1 MKLNL
6 IIDASGIFY
15 RSLFTIGNYGTKKDE
30 KLLYSEDSKGIFM
43 RKLAT
48 DFAALV
54 KSVEN
59 VNRVI
64 VCLDSSSWRKK
75 IQIEDGGYKSTRK
88 KDESSID
95 WNSFFELTQEFTEI
109 LGSRGYIISKIKDAE
124 ADDLLYLW
132 SRELNSVGES
142 VILVT
147 GDRDLHQ
154 VVQTCENGCFTVALD
169 PVAQRRK
176 IYLTKETL
184 ENRKIVEPG
193 EVDLFNPDSW
203 NSSAGDILENLI
215 AKNDHQI
222 IDPVEVATKKV
233 LLGDAGDAVP
243 SVVTWI
249 DKKDITKTRSMTETK
264 LNKVLSSLPPLN
276 WKKLK
281 TGEFTDFFT
290 ESVNEVM
297 KMNLESSEIQQK
309 IDRNIQLVVLDKA
322 VIPEEIQQNFA
333 MLAERITSSPVH
345 IPREQILEGT
355 QWWSERKTIVPRSY
369 SISFD
374 DIEEDSPFDVKT
386 EEPKITKGISL
397 PKDKGGSS
405 ALF

>member
-6 IIDASGIFY
+6 VIDASGIFY
-15 RSLFTIGNYGTKKDE
+15 RSLFTIGNYGTKKGD
-30 KLLYSEDSKGIFM
+30 KLLESDDSKGVFM

-75 IQIEDGGYKSTRK
+75 IIIDDGGYKSTRK
-88 KDESSID
+88 KDESTIN
-95 WNSFFELTQEFTEI
+95 WNSFFELTAEFVEI
-109 LGSRGYIISKIKDAE
+109 LASKGYIISKVKDAE
-124 ADDLLYLW
+124 ADDLLYFW

-142 VILVT
+142 VVLVT

-154 VVQTCENGCFTVALD
+154 VIQSCENGSFTVALD

-176 IYLTKETL
+176 ILLTKETF
-184 ENRKIVEPG
+184 ENRTLAEDTG

-203 NSSAGDILENLI
+203 NSSSGDILENLI
-215 AKNDHQI
+215 AKNDHLI

-233 LLGDAGDAVP
+233 ILGDAGDAVP
-243 SVVTWI
+243 GVVTWI

-264 LNKVLSSLPPLN
+264 LKKVLETLPPLTWRN
-276 WKKLK
+276 LK
-281 TGEFTDFFT
+281 SGELIEFFT
-290 ESVNEVM
+290 ESVNSVM
-297 KMNLESSEIQQK
+297 KMAYEPEELQK
-309 IDRNIQLVVLDKA
+309 KIERNVKLVVLDKEI
-322 VIPEEIQQNFA
+322 IPAEIYEDFKL
-333 MLAERITSSPVH
+333 LAEAITSSPVNMA
-345 IPREQILEGT
+345 RDQILEGT
-355 QWWSERKTIVPRSY
+355 AWWSEKKTFVPKGY
-369 SISFD
+369 GMSFD
-374 DIEEDSPFDVKT
+374 DVEDDSPL
-386 EEPKITKGISL
+386 KITGSKN
-397 PKDKGGSS
+397 SS